1 MFGGS
6 VVGGTFPDRAG
17 VPGFL
22 VLKSF
27 QIFLDTFSMWVTR
40 AGTQRPKLA
49 RARCERHNAT
59 LVSGEGGIG
68 VGKNIRSLN
77 SFSWKEERTLHRAW
91 KAVRSP

>member
-27 QIFLDTFSMWVTR
+27 QVFHDDFSMWVTR
-40 AGTQRPKLA
+40 AGTQRPRQLA
-49 RARCERHNAT
+49 PGVNIATQHLFLVKVESELERIFV
-59 LVSGEGGIG
+59 L
-68 VGKNIRSLN
+68 
-77 SFSWKEERTLHRAW
+77 
-91 KAVRSP
+91 